1 MSYVD
6 LLKESAKKTK
16 SIVCLGLDPD
26 IDKIPLKEENDEKN
40 IFLFYKNMLDAAV
53 SENLI
58 NTVKPNYAFYAQYG
72 FPGLRALKKIIE
84 FCKEKGLIVILDAK
98 RGDIGNTAKAYAK
111 EVFEFWNADAVT
123 LSPFLGSDSL
133 TPFLEYCKNG
143 KGAYILLKTS
153 NPGANDLQNL
163 KVGDKFV
170 YEKLG
175 EKILEWHQPGAG
187 VVIGATYPEELEKL
201 SEFFVK
207 SKKEIPILIP
217 GVGKQGGSASDVV
230 KILKK
235 TKNDLLIHR
244 INSSSGINYAY
255 EKYKLDY
262 VESAVKAL
270 KELKDEIGKI

>member
-6 LLKESAKKTK
+6 LLKEKKN
-16 SIVCLGLDPD
+16 IICLGLDPD
-26 IDKIPLKEENDEKN
+26 IEKIPLKEEDDEKN
-40 IFLFYKNMLDAAV
+40 IFLFYRNMLDAAV
-53 SENLI
+53 GEKLVS
-58 NTVKPNYAFYAQYG
+58 TVKPNYAFYAQYG

-84 FCKEKGLIVILDAK
+84 FCKEKDLIVILDAK

-111 EVFEFWNADAVT
+111 EVFEFWDADAVT
-123 LSPFLGSDSL
+123 VSPFLGSDSL
-133 TPFLEYCKNG
+133 IPFLEYCKKG
-143 KGAYILLKTS
+143 KGVYILLKTS
-153 NPGANDLQNL
+153 NIGANDLQNL

-175 EKILEWHQPGAG
+175 EKILEWHQPGTG

-207 SKKEIPILIP
+207 SKKEVPILIP
-217 GVGKQGGSASDVV
+217 GVGKQGGNASDVV
-230 KILKK
+230 KILRK
-235 TKNDLLIHR
+235 TNNNLLIQR

-270 KELKDEIGKI
+270 KELKDEIGKL